1 MNDWKFE
8 YWTFFIKNHNQEEY
22 ISSDGKLSMFL
33 NTHTFTLIFW
43 PKQHFNVK
51 QISFQNYSRMLIK
64 EQLLFENNSYQNK
77 NINNLK

>member
-8 YWTFFIKNHNQEEY
+8 SWTFFIKNHNQEEY

-51 QISFQNYSRMLIK
+51 QISFQNGSRMLIK
-64 EQLLFENNSYQNK
+64 EQLLFENNSYQT
-77 NINNLK
+77 